1 MSSLAFFLPPIAH
14 SAVFALDLM
23 TQLLLG
29 CEIWQS
35 LTTGKALK
43 NKKTRKHIQVNNAAV
58 LFFLCKYYVEYKS
71 CFFSTIIIFI
81 YTGVYTGTAN
91 NRESNLHKYK
101 LVWTCFIV
109 EAKFGLSIPQS
120 GIYPFSLSV
129 LMSKW
134 SFIMRPCEI
143 NRDII

>member
-1 MSSLAFFLPPIAH
+1 MSSLASFLPPIAH

-43 NKKTRKHIQVNNAAV
+43 NKKTRKHIQVNNAVV

-71 CFFSTIIIFI
+71 CFFLISLFSYTQVFTQVQRTTEKAI
-81 YTGVYTGTAN
+81 YTNINWFEPASSSKPN
-91 NRESNLHKYK
+91 
-101 LVWTCFIV
+101 
-109 EAKFGLSIPQS
+109 
-120 GIYPFSLSV
+120 SV
-129 LMSKW
+129 SV
-134 SFIMRPCEI
+134 
-143 NRDII
+143 